1 MKRFAALGILGL
13 VLIILFNA
21 PAAQADVGGAVPAPG
36 LCEYPGVCGSGMI
49 MNAYYY
55 WSDFPTEINGAH
67 WHCQWGGASIDAAAG
82 ISIMMFTAGI
92 SGHIGALNGTCTWR
106 CPDMSLAEPPNPPG
120 AWKDPIRPSKCKT
133 VGPDPNAPPAEVA
146 APVADPIPPPA
157 PIPPPILPAVTDPA
171 CPNPDATV
179 NKACGAG

>member
-1 MKRFAALGILGL
+1 MRKLVAAFGM
-13 VLIILFNA
+13 
-21 PAAQADVGGAVPAPG
+21 PAVALSCAVAHADVGGAVPAPG

-55 WSDFPTEINGAH
+55 WSDFPTEINGSH
-67 WHCQWGGASIDAAAG
+67 WHCQWGGGSIDAAAG

-106 CPDMSLAEPPNPPG
+106 CPDMSLAAQPDPPG
-120 AWKDPIRPSKCKT
+120 AWKDHITPTKCKT
-133 VGPDPNAPPAEVA
+133 VGPNPDVEAPPPEPSPTPEVV
-146 APVADPIPPPA
+146 PSGPPPA
-157 PIPPPILPAVTDPA
+157 VLLPSVTDPT

-179 NKACGAG
+179 TRACGPG